1 MTAFPE
7 GGASVQDGG
16 KNAAASRPRML
27 KVGLFCAFAGMGGT
41 ASLIPAT
48 IPLAALNADSP
59 TPGYLA
65 AVPALFLGLLA
76 GVVFSA
82 VLLRATTATFAVTIG
97 SLLQFAALL
106 TIGTAPDGPTF
117 AIAAG
122 VAGVGFGLCEASGS
136 IVARALAGQQTTG
149 LLSALTGTVALVAA
163 GSPLLIVAAPF
174 SLNAFQLISALAF
187 GHVVTVAIF
196 IIARRRERKLPD
208 TGTAGCVRP
217 AQPAT
222 LAILLAPVAAA
233 LFLFVGVETVFAGW
247 SAVISAG
254 ALGLPATVAPLGT
267 SAFWVL
273 MAAGRFGV
281 WLILK
286 TGVRPAATLVTNCAV
301 ASGCFAAACV
311 LRDGSPSAALFAT
324 AAAIVCL
331 GPLYSLILG
340 VGLVRVDLGDAKKA
354 VGLLV
359 ACGAAGGAVVPAS
372 LLAVDS
378 GPGSP
383 AVFLAA
389 AILTAVVAVLAV
401 TPRRAP
407 ARQPM

>member
-1 MTAFPE
+1 MRDE
-7 GGASVQDGG
+7 D
-16 KNAAASRPRML
+16 KNAAASRL
-27 KVGLFCAFAGMGGT
+27 KKQKVGLFCAFAGMGGT
-41 ASLIPAT
+41 ASIIPAT
-48 IPLAALNADSP
+48 IPLAALSADAP

-76 GVVFSA
+76 GVAFSA
-82 VLLRATTATFAVTIG
+82 VLLRATTATSAITIG

-106 TIGTAPDGPTF
+106 IIGTAPDGPTF

-163 GSPLLIVAAPF
+163 ASPLLIVAAPF
-174 SLNAFQLISALAF
+174 NLNVFQFITALAF
-187 GHVVTVAIF
+187 GHLVTMALFV
-196 IIARRRERKLPD
+196 IAPRCERELPD
-208 TGTAGCVRP
+208 TGTAGNVRRARP
-217 AQPAT
+217 AA
-222 LAILLAPVAAA
+222 LAILLAPVAGA

-286 TGVRPAATLVTNCAV
+286 TRVRPTATLVTNCTV
-301 ASGCFAAACV
+301 ASGCFATACI

-324 AAAIVCL
+324 AAAIICL
-331 GPLYSLILG
+331 GPMYSLILG
-340 VGLVRVDLGDAKKA
+340 IGLVRVDLGDAKKA

-372 LLAVDS
+372 LLAVNSD
-378 GPGSP
+378 PGSP
-383 AVFLAA
+383 TVFLAA

-401 TPRRAP
+401 APRRATT
-407 ARQPM
+407 RQHR